1 MDIKLDSS
9 NVLRR
14 GQSCLG
20 NLLQLERS
28 TFVFLGG
35 GMVGGACWQGIFS
48 GTPQLTQLMANLS
61 TFMVLL
67 LSEQVV
73 LMDPSSFCWGIGDCG
88 MME

>member
-1 MDIKLDSS
+1 MSYGEVK
-9 NVLRR
+9 VA
-14 GQSCLG
+14 LG
-20 NLLQLERS
+20 TSYSWNAQHL
-28 TFVFLGG
+28 FFLGG